1 MKKNIAIVILLAL
14 ALLLAACAGAEG
26 PQGPV
31 GPAGPAGPEGPQGP
45 PGTTGPAGPAGKDA
59 SANGAAYVG
68 DQTCGGCHKDLY
80 DSYMKSG
87 HPWNLSKVTDG
98 QLPAA
103 PFTKLAEPPQ
113 GYTWSDISYVVG
125 GYNWKALFVNQD
137 GFIITDEPGKTG
149 NAEYLNQ
156 WNFANKELNKDAA
169 WVKHQSGAEKLP
181 FTCGTCHTT
190 GYNAQGNQ
198 DSLAGLV
205 GTWAQEGVRC
215 EKCHGPGSLHA
226 SNPQGFVMKIERD
239 SQACSACHQPHSGMA
254 VTATDGF
261 IQQDEQVADL
271 FRGKHAVLECV
282 LCHDP
287 HTGVVQLNQAGEQT
301 VNLKCEQCHPD
312 EARQQN
318 NPTHLSMQLACTQC
332 HMPHLIQVAWAD
344 AAKFSGDFRTHQVKI
359 NPTQIGQFTED
370 GQVLPEI
377 GLDFACRHCHG
388 GGLGSPKTDE
398 ELLAIANG
406 YHSAPSK

>member
-1 MKKNIAIVILLAL
+1 MKRNLAIVALLAL
-14 ALLLAACAGAEG
+14 AILLAACAGAEG

-45 PGTTGPAGPAGKDA
+45 PGATGPAGPTGKDA
-59 SANGAAYVG
+59 SANGVTYIG
-68 DQTCGGCHKDLY
+68 DQTCAGCHKDLY
-80 DSYMKSG
+80 DTYMKSG

-98 QLPAA
+98 EPPAA
-103 PFTKLAEPPQ
+103 PFTKLNGPPQ
-113 GYTWSDISYVVG
+113 GYAWADIAYIIS
-125 GYNWKALFVNQD
+125 GYNWKALFVNKE
-137 GFIITDEPGKTG
+137 GYIITDEPGKTG

-156 WNFANKELNKDAA
+156 WNFANKELGKDAA
-169 WVKHQSGAEKLP
+169 WVKFQSGADKLP
-181 FTCGTCHTT
+181 FTCGSCHTT
-190 GYNAQGNQ
+190 GYNPQGNQ

-226 SNPQGFVMKIERD
+226 SNPQGFEMKIMRD
-239 SQACSACHQPHSGMA
+239 SQACSACHQPHTGVA
-254 VTATDGF
+254 VTAKDGF
-261 IQQDEQVADL
+261 IQKDEQVADL
-271 FRGKHAVLECV
+271 FRGKHAVLECI

-287 HTGVVQLNQAGEQT
+287 HKGVVQLSRAGEQT
-301 VNLKCEQCHPD
+301 VSLKCEQCHPD
-312 EARQQN
+312 QARQQK
-318 NPTHLSMQLACTQC
+318 NPTHLSMQLTCTQC
-332 HMPHLIQVAWAD
+332 HMPHLIQIAWAD

-370 GQVLPEI
+370 GLVLPEI

-398 ELLAIANG
+398 ELLASATG
-406 YHSAPSK
+406 YHSIPAK